1 MARWI
6 VVAALFAALIGGGAA
21 LIIRAQS
28 DDSATELRLSAR
40 RLDDGTVELGLQRR
54 TPDGWS
60 ARILPDGRFLSLE
73 IPNNEWLNSAAF
85 ALSEPDRGAAEAV
98 ATPAADDSQAA
109 DEAGQSAPADAEAE
123 TAQQEQEQ
131 ADSASVETAEEA
143 VDDGRGDETGAAT
156 ADAEEDPGG
165 EQAAKSAPADDAS
178 GAFDAHAD
186 RIIEA
191 VNDARALRASA
202 PPPPSY
208 EVYLVR
214 TGDTLSGI
222 AHTHGIRLARLLEF
236 NGLTPEALIYPDDE
250 LLIPSQTDQVP
261 PGGRV
266 VTAAVDAASG
276 ADGALPYV
284 PIEAPFEMIGDSTA
298 YGTIRDQPSKAVHS
312 AALTLSAD
320 GARLVVACAEGEL
333 VAFVRLSSEVPEP
346 SADAPA
352 AVRVHYFLDDGR
364 LRSDRWRVGGERLF
378 AAPDAEGFMAE
389 IGGSERIDLRVEA
402 GDAPVNLTFTIADL
416 LTTPIQP
423 NLDRCGA
430 PAPTLSGPAD

>member
-6 VVAALFAALIGGGAA
+6 VVAALLVAALIGGGAA

-85 ALSEPDRGAAEAV
+85 ALSEPDRGVAETT
-98 ATPAADDSQAA
+98 ATPAPAADDAQAT
-109 DEAGQSAPADAEAE
+109 DEE
-123 TAQQEQEQ
+123 EQ
-131 ADSASVETAEEA
+131 ADSDDEQAGEEA
-143 VDDGRGDETGAAT
+143 VGEDREDETGAA
-156 ADAEEDPGG
+156 AGAEEDPSGA
-165 EQAAKSAPADDAS
+165 QAAESAPAADVS
-178 GAFDAHAD
+178 GAFAAPAD

-191 VNDARALRASA
+191 VNDARALRAAA

-214 TGDTLSGI
+214 LGDTLSGI
-222 AHTHGIRLARLLEF
+222 AHAHGVSLARLLEF
-236 NGLTPEALIYPDDE
+236 NGLTPETLIHPDDE
-250 LLIPSQTDQVP
+250 LLIPAQADRMPLV
-261 PGGRV
+261 RV
-266 VTAAVDAASG
+266 VTVTVAAASS

-284 PIEAPFEMIGDSTA
+284 PIEAPFETIGESTA
-298 YGTIRDQPSKAVHS
+298 YGTIRDQPSKAIHS
-312 AALTLSAD
+312 AALTVSAA
-320 GARLVVACAEGEL
+320 GVRLVVACSEGEL
-333 VAFVRLSSEVPEP
+333 VAFVRLP
-346 SADAPA
+346 SAMRAPSA
-352 AVRVHYFLDDGR
+352 EAPTAVRVHYFLDDGR
-364 LRSDRWRVGGERLF
+364 LRSDRWSVRGEGLF
-378 AAPDAEGFMAE
+378 AAPDAEGFMTE

-402 GDAPVNLTFTIADL
+402 GDASVNLTFSIADL
-416 LTTPIQP
+416 LRTPIQP

-430 PAPTLSGPAD
+430 PAPSLSGPGD

>member
-1 MARWI
+1 MARWV
-6 VVAALFAALIGGGAA
+6 VVAALLAALIGSGAA

-28 DDSATELRLSAR
+28 DDSAAELRLSAR

-85 ALSEPDRGAAEAV
+85 ALSEPDRDAAETT
-98 ATPAADDSQAA
+98 ATLAA
-109 DEAGQSAPADAEAE
+109 DEAQQADEAEA
-123 TAQQEQEQ
+123 TQQEQEQ
-131 ADSASVETAEEA
+131 ADSDDKQAGEEA
-143 VDDGRGDETGAAT
+143 VDEDREDETGAAAAGT
-156 ADAEEDPGG
+156 DEDPNG
-165 EQAAKSAPADDAS
+165 EQAAESAPAADVS
-178 GAFDAHAD
+178 GPFDAPAG

-191 VNDARALRASA
+191 VNDARAIRSSA

-214 TGDTLSGI
+214 RGDTLSGI
-222 AHTHGIRLARLLEF
+222 AHSHGVSLARLLEF
-236 NGLTPEALIYPDDE
+236 NSLTPETLIYPDDE
-250 LLIPSQTDQVP
+250 MLIPAQADQMLLGSVVP
-261 PGGRV
+261 
-266 VTAAVDAASG
+266 VDAPSG

-284 PIEAPFEMIGDSTA
+284 PIEAPFEMIGESA
-298 YGTIRDQPSKAVHS
+298 VYGTIRDQPSKAVHS
-312 AALTLSAD
+312 AALTVSAD
-320 GARLVVACAEGEL
+320 GARLVIACAEGEL
-333 VAFVRLSSEVPEP
+333 VAFVRLPSGMPEP

-364 LRSDRWRVGGERLF
+364 LRSDRWRVVGERLF
-378 AAPDAEGFMAE
+378 VAPDAEGLMEE
-389 IGGSERIDLRVEA
+389 ISGSERIDLRVNA
-402 GDAPVNLTFTIADL
+402 GDASADLAFGIADL

-430 PAPTLSGPAD
+430 PAPSLSGPGD

>member
-1 MARWI
+1 MVRWI
-6 VVAALFAALIGGGAA
+6 VVAALLLAALIGGGAA

-85 ALSEPDRGAAEAV
+85 ALSEPERDAAETPETPA
-98 ATPAADDSQAA
+98 PAADDAQAT
-109 DEAGQSAPADAEAE
+109 DEEEQA
-123 TAQQEQEQ
+123 TQQEREQ
-131 ADSASVETAEEA
+131 AGSGDEQAGEEA
-143 VDDGRGDETGAAT
+143 VDEDREDETGAAVVG
-156 ADAEEDPGG
+156 AEEDPSG
-165 EQAAKSAPADDAS
+165 EQAEETASAADVS
-178 GAFDAHAD
+178 GVFGAPAD

-191 VNDARALRASA
+191 VNDARALRVAA

-214 TGDTLSGI
+214 LGDTLSGI
-222 AHTHGIRLARLLEF
+222 AHARGVSLARLLEL
-236 NGLTPEALIYPDDE
+236 NGLTSETLIYPDDE
-250 LLIPSQTDQVP
+250 LLIPSQTDQMP
-261 PGGRV
+261 LGRA
-266 VTAAVDAASG
+266 VTAAIEAASG

-284 PIEAPFEMIGDSTA
+284 PIEAPFEVIGESTA
-298 YGTIRDQPSKAVHS
+298 YGTIRDQGNGAIHS
-312 AALTLSAD
+312 TALTVNSD
-320 GARLVVACAEGEL
+320 GARLVVACSEGEL
-333 VAFVRLSSEVPEP
+333 VAFVRLSSAMRAP
-346 SADAPA
+346 SAEAPT

-364 LRSDRWRVGGERLF
+364 LRSDRWRVGGEGLF
-378 AAPDAEGFMAE
+378 VAPDAEGFMTE
-389 IGGSERIDLRVEA
+389 IGRSERIDLRVEA
-402 GDAPVNLTFTIADL
+402 GDASLNLTFPIADL

>member
-6 VVAALFAALIGGGAA
+6 VVVALLAALIGGGAA

-60 ARILPDGRFLSLE
+60 PRILPDRRFLSLQV
-73 IPNNEWLNSAAF
+73 PNNEWLNSAAF
-85 ALSEPDRGAAEAV
+85 ALSEPDRVAAETV
-98 ATPAADDSQAA
+98 ATPAADDVQAA
-109 DEAGQSAPADAEAE
+109 EEAEQPSPAEAE
-123 TAQQEQEQ
+123 ATQQEQ
-131 ADSASVETAEEA
+131 ADSGDEQAGEEA
-143 VDDGRGDETGAAT
+143 IDESQEDDTGAAT
-156 ADAEEDPGG
+156 AGAEEDPGG
-165 EQAAKSAPADDAS
+165 EQVAEPAPADDAS
-178 GAFDAHAD
+178 GPFDAPAD

-208 EVYLVR
+208 EVYLVSL
-214 TGDTLSGI
+214 GDTLSGI
-222 AHTHGIRLARLLEF
+222 SHAHGIRLARLLEF
-236 NGLTPEALIYPDDE
+236 NGLTPETLIYPDDE
-250 LLIPSQTDQVP
+250 LLIPARTDQVP
-261 PGGRV
+261 LGSV
-266 VTAAVDAASG
+266 VTAVDAASG
-276 ADGALPYV
+276 TDGALPYV
-284 PIEAPFEMIGDSTA
+284 AIEAPFEMIGESTA

-312 AALTLSAD
+312 VSLTLSAD
-320 GARLVVACAEGEL
+320 GARLVVACSEGEL
-333 VAFVRLSSEVPEP
+333 VAFVRLSSGMPEP
-346 SADAPA
+346 SADPPA
-352 AVRVHYFLDDGR
+352 TVRVHYFLDDGR
-364 LRSDRWRVGGERLF
+364 LRSDRWRVGGEGLF
-378 AAPDAEGFMAE
+378 AAPDAVGFMTE
-389 IGGSERIDLRVEA
+389 IGGSGRIDLRVEA

>member
-85 ALSEPDRGAAEAV
+85 ALSEPDRVAAETT
-98 ATPAADDSQAA
+98 ATLATDDAQATEEAEQPSPA
-109 DEAGQSAPADAEAE
+109 EAGEEA
-123 TAQQEQEQ
+123 TQREQ
-131 ADSASVETAEEA
+131 ADS
-143 VDDGRGDETGAAT
+143 GDEQAEGDAVGEEDAGGAQAT
-156 ADAEEDPGG
+156 APAGAPTNGED
-165 EQAAKSAPADDAS
+165 APAEAASAADAS
-178 GAFDAHAD
+178 GAFDAPAD

-191 VNDARALRASA
+191 VNDARAIRASA
-202 PPPPSY
+202 PPPPSH
-208 EVYLVR
+208 EVYLVSL
-214 TGDTLSGI
+214 GDTLSGI
-222 AHTHGIRLARLLEF
+222 AHAHGIRLARLLEF
-236 NGLTPEALIYPDDE
+236 NGLTPETLIYPDDE
-250 LLIPSQTDQVP
+250 LLIPSQTDQMAL
-261 PGGRV
+261 GRV
-266 VTAAVDAASG
+266 VTAAVDAVSG
-276 ADGALPYV
+276 TDGALPYV

-312 AALTLSAD
+312 VSLTLSAD
-320 GARLVVACAEGEL
+320 GARVVVACSEGEL
-333 VAFVRLSSEVPEP
+333 VAFVRLSSGVPEP
-346 SADAPA
+346 GADAPT

-364 LRSDRWRVGGERLF
+364 LRSDHWRVGGAGLF
-378 AAPDAEGFMAE
+378 AAPDAEGFMTE
-389 IGGSERIDLRVEA
+389 IGGSGRIDLRVEA